1 MYLNVVLEKGAPN
14 FQFDLFYPQHTFQQV
29 MFKKS
34 SRVQKQLFPHILKK
48 GKVYYSK
55 HFTLRIVQKQGNREG
70 KVSFVVSK
78 KVERSAVRRNQLKR
92 RLYHA
97 LKENLVVLSSFIGV
111 FFVKKG
117 AHLLSFSDIKNELA
131 ELLESAKISKDAQ
144 EGQF

>member
-1 MYLNVVLEKGAPN
+1 MYLSVVLERGAPN
-14 FQFDLFYPQHTFQQV
+14 SRFDLFYPQYTFQQV

-34 SRVQKQLFPHILKK
+34 RRVQKQLFPHILKK

-55 HFTLRIVQKQGNREG
+55 HFTFRIVQKQGNREE

-92 RLYHA
+92 RFYHA

-117 AHLLSFSDIKNELA
+117 VRLLLFSEMKEELKSLLLSA
-131 ELLESAKISKDAQ
+131 QLLKR
-144 EGQF
+144 